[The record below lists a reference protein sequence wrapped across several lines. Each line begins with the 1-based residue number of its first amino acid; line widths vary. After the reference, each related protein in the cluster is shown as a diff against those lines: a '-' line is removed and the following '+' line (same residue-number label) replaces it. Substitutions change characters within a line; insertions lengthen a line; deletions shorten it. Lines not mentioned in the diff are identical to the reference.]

1 MNIGYFNALGN
12 GFGKISGIDHTT
24 RYSELK
30 LFDKF
35 QVCCKD
41 MKNLKKYKNC
51 FEKNQYYIVYQAKIA
66 EKKGL
71 KGKYISGIYKK
82 TSEVVIENMIITIS
96 VERIDRAEIPFEFS
110 IDNNNFGWVSYNSN
124 SNYMEGDYP
133 ITFPGSV
140 GSILSTGSRSKHY
153 DDIKKHIE
161 HCLYAKRCLE
171 NVVIQ

>member
-12 GFGKISGIDHTT
+12 GFGKISGIEHTT

-35 QVCCKD
+35 QVYCKD

-51 FEKNQYYIVYQAKIA
+51 FEKNQLQFIKLKLL
-66 EKKGL
+66 KKGL
-71 KGKYISGIYKK
+71 KGKFLEYIKK
-82 TSEVVIENMIITIS
+82 HQVVIENMIITIS
-96 VERIDRAEIPFEFS
+96 VERIDGEIPFEFS
-110 IDNNNFGWVSYNSN
+110 DNNFGWVSCNSN

-140 GSILSTGSRSKHY
+140 GSILSKSFKA
-153 DDIKKHIE
+153 
-161 HCLYAKRCLE
+161 L
-171 NVVIQ
+171 